1 VNQLLQKFQN
11 WLVVRGLYIAKTQNR
26 AFVSDLLKLIWPIE
40 TNLKLVRIGSKFKA
54 DGGYLVP
61 DDLEGI
67 QRLFSPGVSDNV
79 DFESEFIKRGIPCE
93 LVDGSIDEPPTKDS
107 LVTFKKLWLSSRTTD
122 NSISLD
128 DWVDSQSTPEEELL
142 LQMDIEGS
150 EYESILSASENTLS
164 RFRIIVIE
172 LHDLRAVFSR
182 RGLTLF
188 ELSMKKLLNTHV
200 VVHAHPNNC
209 NPPIEIDG
217 LLWPDVLELTLIR
230 RDRVT
235 TIGAPARLPHH
246 LDQDNTPNRHFALAM
261 PGDSRKI

>member
-11 WLVVRGLYIAKTQNR
+11 WLVGRGVYLAKTQNR
-26 AFVSDLLKLIWPIE
+26 ASISDLLKLIWPVE
-40 TNLKLVRIGSKFKA
+40 TNLHLIRIGSKTRS

-67 QRLFSPGVSDNV
+67 QRVFSPGVADSM
-79 DFESEFIKRGIPCE
+79 DFECEFLERGIPCE
-93 LVDGSIDEPPTKDS
+93 LIDGSIDNPPIANN
-107 LVTFKKLWLSSRTTD
+107 LVKFSKLWLSSATTED
-122 NSISLD
+122 SISLN
-128 DWVDSQSTPEEELL
+128 DWLESRAAVGEELL

-150 EYESILSASENTLS
+150 EYESILSASDLTLS

-182 RGLTLF
+182 QGLTLF

-209 NPPIEIDG
+209 NPPTEIEG

-235 TIGAPARLPHH
+235 KIGAPARLPHH

-261 PGDSRKI
+261 P

>member
-1 VNQLLQKFQN
+1 MNQLLQKFQN

-26 AFVSDLLKLIWPIE
+26 ASISDLLKLIWPIE

-79 DFESEFIKRGIPCE
+79 DFESEFIRRGIPCE

-172 LHDLRAVFSR
+172 LHDLRSVFSR
-182 RGLTLF
+182 QGLNLF
-188 ELSMKKLLNTHV
+188 ELSIRKLRSTHV
-200 VVHAHPNNC
+200 IVHAHPNNC
-209 NPPIEIDG
+209 NPPIIESG
-217 LLWPDVLELTLIR
+217 LFWPDVLELTFLR
-230 RDRVT
+230 KDRFA
-235 TIGAPARLPHH
+235 GLGLLAKLPHP
-246 LDQDNTPNRHFALAM
+246 LDRDNTSNKHFSLIHPQELA
-261 PGDSRKI
+261 